1 MVSNSMPNTTPTG
14 LETVQPTDP
23 EKPGSVELFATG
35 IAGLDDILGGGL
47 ARNHLYLIEGDPGTG
62 KTTIALQF
70 LLEGARHGQK
80 GLYVT
85 LSESKIE
92 LLEIA
97 ESHGWSL
104 DPIEIFEMAP
114 DEDQLKPEAQYTVFN
129 PSEIELADTTTAVL
143 SEVERLQPTR
153 VVFDSLSELRLLAR
167 DSLRYRRQILGLKR
181 YFSGRNCTVLLLD
194 DRTSERHDLQ
204 LESIAHGV
212 IMMES
217 VEREY
222 GIKRRRLEVKKLRG
236 SWFREGFHDYTIKR
250 GGVEVYP
257 RLVASEH
264 LLEFS
269 PTQLKSGLEAL
280 DTLLGGGIDSGTST
294 LLLGPAGCGKST
306 IALRYA
312 VAAVEQGGCAALFA
326 FDETLAT
333 LVLRGKGLGLDVKK
347 HVDSGKLFL
356 RQVDAAELSPGQFGH
371 EIRKLVEEHDLK
383 VLVID
388 SLNGFLNAMP
398 GEKFLAMQLHELLG
412 YLSQKG
418 VSTVMTVAQHGFVGT
433 NIDTPVD
440 VSYLADTVLLFRY
453 FEAGGE
459 VKQALSVIKKRSGE
473 HERTIRELVMK
484 GGAIRVGNVL
494 TEFDGVLTGAPKY
507 RGGLNG
513 LDEGPERL
521 LNLPQD
527 ESRTHDMRV
536 LVVAPTGQD
545 GVLICNL
552 LTSRGIPCVNFPT
565 AEAARIEVQAG
576 AGVVILAEEALAA
589 HDVVQWKAQIA
600 DQPSWSDLPIIVLT
614 GAGKSTRRVK
624 GSFAFGSRWAT

>member
-1 MVSNSMPNTTPTG
+1 MDSKFTQSATLTESGNGIGTHNAGKAT
-14 LETVQPTDP
+14 
-23 EKPGSVELFATG
+23 SVELYATG

-62 KTTIALQF
+62 KTTIAMQF
-70 LLEGARHGQK
+70 LMEGTRQGQK

-85 LSESKIE
+85 LSESKTE

-104 DPIEIFEMAP
+104 DGIEVFELAP
-114 DEDQLKPEAQYTVFN
+114 DENQLKPEAQYTVFN
-129 PSEIELADTTTAVL
+129 PSEIELSDTTNAVL
-143 SEVERLQPTR
+143 AEVEKLQPAR

-167 DSLRYRRQILGLKR
+167 DSLRYRRQILGLKQ
-181 YFSGRNCTVLLLD
+181 YFSGRKCTVLLLD
-194 DRTSERHDLQ
+194 DRTAEGHDLQ
-204 LESIAHGV
+204 LQSIAHGV

-236 SWFREGFHDYTIKR
+236 SRFREGFHDYTIKR

-264 LLEFS
+264 FFAFL
-269 PTQLKSGLEAL
+269 PTQLKSGLPAL
-280 DTLLGGGIDSGTST
+280 DALLGGGLDCGTST

-306 IALRYA
+306 IAVRYA
-312 VAAVEQGGCAALFA
+312 VSAVEQGSRAALFA

-333 LVLRGKGLGLDVKK
+333 LVIRGKGLGLDIKK

-356 RQVDAAELSPGQFGH
+356 RQVDAAELSPGQLVH
-371 EIRKLVEEHDLK
+371 EIRQLVEKHDLK
-383 VLVID
+383 LLILD

-398 GEKFLAMQLHELLG
+398 GEKFLAMQLHEMLA

-418 VSTVMTVAQHGFVGT
+418 ITTLMTVAQHGFVGT

-453 FEAGGE
+453 FEAAGE
-459 VKQALSVIKKRSGE
+459 VRQALSVIKKRSGE

-484 GGAIRVGNVL
+484 NGAIVVGNVL
-494 TEFDGVLTGAPKY
+494 TEFDGVLTGAPNY
-507 RGGLNG
+507 RGEMDGLQG
-513 LDEGPERL
+513 SKSHAE
-521 LNLPQD
+521 PQG
-527 ESRTHDMRV
+527 T
-536 LVVAPTGQD
+536 T
-545 GVLICNL
+545 
-552 LTSRGIPCVNFPT
+552 
-565 AEAARIEVQAG
+565 
-576 AGVVILAEEALAA
+576 
-589 HDVVQWKAQIA
+589 
-600 DQPSWSDLPIIVLT
+600 
-614 GAGKSTRRVK
+614 
-624 GSFAFGSRWAT
+624 